1 MRLSI
6 PAFLFAVAWS
16 FSISALSSEYRDVY
30 TIYAPQANLQAFQY
44 LHGTV
49 KVTSSNAQTRLTDI
63 RFLIHSGK
71 NNITASVMA
80 DGTMAFPLSDAL
92 YQENPQ
98 VEINQPKGT
107 ISLSLGMEAYC
118 QPRKQFNYSLYSAMA
133 GEYLT
138 WQKQRISLLAR
149 MHMPSPKALLIR
161 FPEGVQHGVATISL
175 PYGEQNLEMNSRR
188 EIRIVEN
195 GDWKQSNPFI
205 SLSTMPEKIQ
215 ISME

>member
-1 MRLSI
+1 MRLSNFI
-6 PAFLFAVAWS
+6 IFVAAACS
-16 FSISALSSEYRDVY
+16 FSMQASSAEYRDVY
-30 TIYAPQANLQAFQY
+30 AIYAPLANLQAFQY
-44 LHGTV
+44 LHAAV
-49 KVTSSNAQTRLTDI
+49 KVTSSNAQTHLTDI
-63 RFLIHSGK
+63 RFVIHASQK
-71 NNITASVMA
+71 NITTPVMA

-161 FPEGVQHGVATISL
+161 FPEGVHGIATILL
-175 PYGEQNLEMNSRR
+175 PNGELHLGMNSRR

-195 GDWKQSNPFI
+195 DDWKQSNPII
-205 SLSTMPEKIQ
+205 SLDTMPEKIQ
-215 ISME
+215 VSME